1 MKEEAVLKYCWRC
14 QETKLSTDF
23 YSRTKRCKPC
33 DAVYRKEKY
42 SKTPEKR
49 KIYYAKSKRYI
60 DKYPERQRARALV
73 SQALVKGTL
82 IKADCRDC
90 GSSKAYAHH
99 PDWTKP

>member
-1 MKEEAVLKYCWRC
+1 MNKEKLFKHCWRC
-14 QETKLSTDF
+14 QTTKPVSDF
-23 YSRTKRCKPC
+23 YTRTSRCKSC
-33 DAVYRKEKY
+33 DASYTHEKY
-42 SKTPEKR
+42 SRTPEKR

-99 PDWTKP
+99 PD